1 MRYEF
6 GGVYSIRFFIIDAAK
21 QKHPHKFWLL
31 ILITPIKNR
40 EFFGNPKD
48 IILVGFAELKLSCI

>member
-6 GGVYSIRFFIIDAAK
+6 GGVYSIRFFMIDAAK

-40 EFFGNPKD
+40 EFFWEPKRYY
-48 IILVGFAELKLSCI
+48 LSGFTELKLSCI